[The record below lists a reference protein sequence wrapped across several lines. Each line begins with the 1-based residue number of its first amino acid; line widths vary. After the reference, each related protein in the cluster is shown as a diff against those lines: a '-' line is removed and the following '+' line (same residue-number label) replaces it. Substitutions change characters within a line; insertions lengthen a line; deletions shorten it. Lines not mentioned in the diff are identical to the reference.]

1 MSLRDQRI
9 RKAACDKFSLYFM
22 MNESNRLTTSA
33 VAQAPS
39 KRPTDVPAIVAG
51 VLAGD
56 RAMLARAITLIESS
70 ASQHAEAAQAL
81 LSELLPHAGKSIR
94 IGITGV
100 PGAGKSTFIDTFG
113 CFLTERGHKVA
124 VLAVDPS
131 SSLTR
136 GSILGDKT
144 RMERLSRDENA
155 FIRPS
160 PTGGMLGGVAAKT
173 REAILLCEAAGYDV
187 IVVETVGT
195 GQSEITLRSLVDF
208 FLLLLITGAGDELQG
223 IKKGVIEIADAL
235 VINKADADNKVAADA
250 ARAQFNRALH
260 YLSPA
265 TEGWTTRAHTASG
278 LTGDGIAQIWDE
290 ISRFAAT
297 TKESG
302 VFEERRQEQ
311 LLEWLR
317 SAIETQLR
325 DYLYGHAKVREALP
339 AMEAAV
345 ISGDLPA
352 TVAAEKLLRM
362 ILPR

>member
-1 MSLRDQRI
+1 
-9 RKAACDKFSLYFM
+9 M

-39 KRPTDVPAIVAG
+39 KRPTDVPALVAG

-81 LSELLPHAGKSIR
+81 LGGLLPHAGKAIR

-173 REAILLCEAAGYDV
+173 RETILLCEAANFDV

-235 VINKADADNKVAADA
+235 VINKADGDNRVAADA

-265 TEGWTTRAHTASG
+265 TDGWTTRAHTASSLSG
-278 LTGDGIAQIWDE
+278 EGIAQIWDE
-290 ISRFAAT
+290 ISRFVAT

-311 LLEWLR
+311 LLEWLC
-317 SAIETQLR
+317 SAIEAQLR
-325 DYLYGHAKVREALP
+325 DYLYGHVKVREALP

-345 ISGDLPA
+345 ISGDLTA
-352 TVAAEKLLRM
+352 TAAAQELLCL